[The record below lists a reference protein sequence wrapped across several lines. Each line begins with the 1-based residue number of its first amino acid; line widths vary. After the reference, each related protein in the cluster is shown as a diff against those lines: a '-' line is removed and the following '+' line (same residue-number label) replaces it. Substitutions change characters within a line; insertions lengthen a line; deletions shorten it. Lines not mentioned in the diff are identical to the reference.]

1 MCLRVYPVRPGANP
15 CGRVSIDPQR
25 PESLMYWHRP
35 DGDPVLIA
43 VVFRVPSAEPNPV
56 LGGPQWHAH
65 RGRNGIGR
73 WKMTHLWLLDGL
85 RDGFAMEMP
94 TRELNRL
101 YGIPADGS
109 GTGAGV

>member
-1 MCLRVYPVRPGANP
+1 MEDGVDL
-15 CGRVSIDPQR
+15 DPQR

-43 VVFRVPSAEPNPV
+43 VVFRVRSSQPNPA
-56 LGGPQWHAH
+56 LGGPIIQWHVH
-65 RGRNGIGR
+65 RGRGGKIGD
-73 WKMTHLWLLDGL
+73 WKMTHLWLLPGL
-85 RDGFAMEMP
+85 RDGFSMEMP
-94 TRELNRL
+94 ARKLNRR